1 MPKHCAYGLCNT
13 DSRYP
18 KTLEGGVEFL
28 PFPKPK
34 TKLDKCRE
42 WIKQCGRPHSQL
54 NVSKI
59 TKNTCSKHFVN
70 GRPTSEFPNPIA
82 AHPVS
87 GREHRG
93 GCRRPPQ
100 KRIRCDQPETNISI
114 STEEHTSQQSD
125 NDTGKFKPLSRD
137 LGNQEEVRTLREALT
152 AHEQEIISLRVKLEA
167 KDRELHLHNQ
177 LQYNKLNPESLNT
190 SHVPDYFQYC
200 TCFTYDQFN
209 ILCDFF
215 SIPSDPNAPQ
225 THIPLAYKH
234 VDNEIS
240 KLTLRSQ
247 LLLTLMKLRQNLDHK
262 DLAFRFQIRLQSVST
277 LINSWVDYMFD
288 SLGKLSVWPHRDII
302 SEHMPAKFKEQFPNT
317 FAILDGTELKI
328 EKPRSLSYSTYKSTN
343 TLKSLVACDPRG
355 AVIYVSTLFTGSIS
369 DKEIFNRCNIIDI
382 LKGCGYLNVGDGLMV
397 DKGFLIEKEVEEI
410 GLKLNIPPFCKS
422 KQTDATCRC

>member
-1 MPKHCAYGLCNT
+1 MMRI
-13 DSRYP
+13 SRS
-18 KTLEGGVEFL
+18 T
-28 PFPKPK
+28 
-34 TKLDKCRE
+34 T
-42 WIKQCGRPHSQL
+42 SQ
-54 NVSKI
+54 
-59 TKNTCSKHFVN
+59 
-70 GRPTSEFPNPIA
+70 
-82 AHPVS
+82 
-87 GREHRG
+87 
-93 GCRRPPQ
+93 
-100 KRIRCDQPETNISI
+100 RIRCDQPETNISI

-125 NDTGKFKPLSRD
+125 NDTPASLNHYVY
-137 LGNQEEVRTLREALT
+137 LGRKQPRGSEDSSEALT

-167 KDRELHLHNQ
+167 KDRELHLIINFSTI
-177 LQYNKLNPESLNT
+177 KSLNT

-382 LKGCGYLNVGDGLMV
+382 LKGCVQCGYLNVGDGLMV

-410 GLKLNIPPFCKS
+410 GLKLNIPPFARANRQMPHADVDMTKKIAKHRVHVERAIAKIKKFKIVS
-422 KQTDATCRC
+422 GRIPITQTQ